1 MEGHIQTPMQPVLD
15 LPMATNR
22 LCESGR
28 IRGER
33 TDEIPLFRSDAAVG
47 LPQRFHHR
55 HTLDARPCLE
65 RPSLRRRKSHA
76 TPLFRAAMP
85 ASLGRMPPIGKVLVV
100 RPFRHIEAILDLL
113 VQRALIAL
121 ESQHVVRAL
130 FHDCLRNLLLASH
143 RIDRDRSSVQFQC
156 VNQFRYR
163 RDFIR
168 FLRRLP
174 LTHGDSAT
182 AHERAHYMDRLLAA
196 SPIMRVAC
204 RLAIQR
210 HDLSRQRGTQRFHPP
225 QKARL
230 KFRAAQRCKHPA
242 DRVMRGDTIFQRY
255 MLPQPV
261 QPFLAPF
268 FNRFPI
274 IHAAEHRAQRQEQYV
289 RQSMHRPTDNSR
301 VRQRFKAVF
310 QRLQSNFHF
319 HRIPPGKTQS
329 KRYFPFV
336 YNPFFKSLIVNEF
349 WCGSPAA
356 DEVIAVAT
364 TITGSI
370 GVFAILPTAEKLLD
384 KIGVHTAGTTTTWL
398 GGAYDPRRPIDPRFA
413 ALVQTGI
420 NHIYDDFTT
429 KAAHARKTTPQKID
443 EVAQGRVWT
452 GQQAKERGLI
462 DTVGSYDD
470 ALKSAATRAKLGADY
485 RVAYIEPEP
494 SKFNRL
500 FNLIGGSAARVLN
513 EHFQLSLVPAGMTPA
528 GAREITKELSWL
540 ADLADGRKT
549 FMAMTHCLCGEP

>member
-1 MEGHIQTPMQPVLD
+1 M
-15 LPMATNR
+15 
-22 LCESGR
+22 
-28 IRGER
+28 
-33 TDEIPLFRSDAAVG
+33 
-47 LPQRFHHR
+47 
-55 HTLDARPCLE
+55 
-65 RPSLRRRKSHA
+65 
-76 TPLFRAAMP
+76 
-85 ASLGRMPPIGKVLVV
+85 
-100 RPFRHIEAILDLL
+100 
-113 VQRALIAL
+113 
-121 ESQHVVRAL
+121 
-130 FHDCLRNLLLASH
+130 
-143 RIDRDRSSVQFQC
+143 
-156 VNQFRYR
+156 
-163 RDFIR
+163 
-168 FLRRLP
+168 
-174 LTHGDSAT
+174 
-182 AHERAHYMDRLLAA
+182 
-196 SPIMRVAC
+196 
-204 RLAIQR
+204 
-210 HDLSRQRGTQRFHPP
+210 
-225 QKARL
+225 
-230 KFRAAQRCKHPA
+230 
-242 DRVMRGDTIFQRY
+242 
-255 MLPQPV
+255 
-261 QPFLAPF
+261 
-268 FNRFPI
+268 
-274 IHAAEHRAQRQEQYV
+274 
-289 RQSMHRPTDNSR
+289 
-301 VRQRFKAVF
+301 
-310 QRLQSNFHF
+310 
-319 HRIPPGKTQS
+319 
-329 KRYFPFV
+329 
-336 YNPFFKSLIVNEF
+336 IVNEF

-356 DEVIAVAT
+356 DEVIADAT

-540 ADLADGRKT
+540 ADLADGRKA